1 MYTGSVVHAQQR
13 KLTLTEALE
22 MAKQGNKALQ
32 VQILEERYTRELIR
46 ESKSNLMPSIS
57 ANLGYSYYF
66 DRQVIFLPGSFAG
79 TANPVEDIAVGGRNV
94 YNGYVSLQQPIVNLG
109 AHRLHQASKIN
120 EKIEGEKT
128 ADLQSRVA
136 LQVSNRY
143 LNVLLMNRQLEVLE
157 QSLDRNNR
165 ALKDARSLYAQGTG
179 LKTDTL
185 RSYIAVAHIKSSVS
199 YLKNSIEVSGMELKR
214 LIGWQELETPQLTD
228 ELELGMQGSSSEFL
242 QIEEAIQIAENRRK
256 DVNIQKLNID
266 LQQKRLRAAQGA
278 LWPQLALIG
287 QYQLQA
293 QADDLK
299 IEQYAWPQTSFVGLQ
314 LNIPIFN
321 GYNTQSKINQAKIK
335 TQQEE
340 LRLSDL
346 KEAVKTELATIISKW
361 KEAVNQLDIQETTVR
376 SAELNHQM
384 INERFKNG
392 LSSRL
397 ELTDAE
403 LALTQSKMNKL
414 QAIYN
419 LRILHIQGQHAL
431 GLLEM

>member
-1 MYTGSVVHAQQR
+1 MYTGSVLQAQQR
-13 KLTLTEALE
+13 TLTLKEALE

-32 VQILEERYTRELIR
+32 LQTLEERYARELIR
-46 ESKSNLMPSIS
+46 ESKSSLMPNIS

-94 YNGYVSLQQPIVNLG
+94 YNGYVSLHQPIVNLG
-109 AHRLHQASKIN
+109 AHRLYQASKIN
-120 EKIEGEKT
+120 ELVEEEKT
-128 ADLQSRVA
+128 ADLESRVA

-143 LNVLLMNRQLEVLE
+143 LDVLLMNRQLELLE

-165 ALKDARSLYAQGTG
+165 ALQDARSLYAQGRG

-185 RSYIAVAHIKSSVS
+185 RSYIAVANINSSVS

-214 LIGWQELETPQLTD
+214 LIGWQEMGVPQLTD
-228 ELELGMQGSSSEFL
+228 ELELGMQANTTEFFQIDAAL
-242 QIEEAIQIAENRRK
+242 QTAENHRK
-256 DVNIQKLNID
+256 DVNIQKLSID
-266 LQQKRLRAAQGA
+266 LQHKKLQAIQAG
-278 LWPQLALIG
+278 LWPQLALIS

-293 QADDLK
+293 QSDDLK
-299 IEQYAWPQTSFVGLQ
+299 MEQYAWPQTSFVGLQ
-314 LNIPIFN
+314 LSIPIFN
-321 GYNTQSKINQAKIK
+321 GNKTQSQISQAKIK

-346 KEAVKTELATIISKW
+346 KDAVKTELATIISKW
-361 KEAVNQLDIQETTVR
+361 KEAVNQLDIQETTVK

-384 INERFKNG
+384 INDRFKNG

-403 LALTQSKMNKL
+403 LALTQSKINKL

-419 LRILHIQGQHAL
+419 LRMLYLQLQHAL
-431 GLLEM
+431 GLLGL